1 MSDQD
6 KIICSCANLSE
17 KKINNYFESKN
28 NNVPSFNQFLSE
40 TKAGTYCTACRL
52 DLETIFI
59 KKNIGDVNFQ
69 DVKFG
74 KNLSIKKKFYSI
86 IDKIFPK
93 LTLRNQNFFPILHIK
108 NIDFEQA
115 IWITNMEI
123 ISEKLK
129 TKIKIDD
136 VEVTINLYN
145 SVGKKVWTTKNIV
158 KVNNRGIFNIPSD
171 KILDKEKDI
180 SIGWIEV
187 LRKFK
192 INCSKGTTRPQIMV
206 YSQNSNC
213 SVHGQDI
220 GHTEGSSHSSIF
232 RPNID
237 VQILSFINPS
247 KKNIE
252 LNLEPPLEINEK
264 FENKNSN
271 FLKIQ
276 LPPKGSKIHVINQDD
291 RFKSFDG
298 KYFSISW
305 KGSGKYKSH
314 VYCVSKNF
322 KFVSLDHL

>member
-28 NNVPSFNQFLSE
+28 NKVPSFKQFLNE

-59 KKNIGDVNFQ
+59 KKNIGDANFQ
-69 DVKFG
+69 NIELS
-74 KNLSIKKKFYSI
+74 KNLSIKKNFYNI

-93 LTLRNQNFFPILHIK
+93 LTLRNQNFFPILYIK
-108 NIDFEQA
+108 NKVFDQA

-123 ISEKLK
+123 ISERLK
-129 TKIKIDD
+129 SKIKIGD
-136 VEVTINLYN
+136 VEVTINLFN
-145 SVGKKVWTTKNIV
+145 SIGKKVWTTIDIV
-158 KVNNRGIFNIPSD
+158 KVNSRGIFKIPSD
-171 KILDKEKDI
+171 KILEREKDI

-206 YSQNSNC
+206 YSENSNC
-213 SVHGQDI
+213 SVHGQDVGYI
-220 GHTEGSSHSSIF
+220 DGSSHSSIF

-237 VQILSFINPS
+237 IQILSFINPS
-247 KKNIE
+247 NKIVKIII
-252 LNLEPPLEINEK
+252 EPPVEINEK

-271 FLKIQ
+271 SLKIQ
-276 LPPKGSKIHVINQDD
+276 LPAKGSRVHVINEDE
-291 RFKSFDG
+291 RFKFLDG
-298 KYFSISW
+298 KYFTISW

-322 KFVSLDHL
+322 RFVSLDHL